1 MFSPKNSGRFK
12 TGSSESG
19 KLKSGPSK
27 SRRSKSGW
35 LTSLWRNESGAS
47 AVLFAISLPPLL
59 GVAALAVD
67 LGNLYLAER
76 QLQGVADAAAAA
88 AVGSH
93 NSAAET
99 AAVAQA
105 IADSGATGIAV
116 KELTS
121 GEYVRDRAIAYDERF
136 DPGSARRNALRVVL
150 EREVPLFFGA
160 LLTGS
165 NRTHVVAQGTA
176 MRIDMAGFMLGTRV
190 LTLPKIADDLLSAL
204 AKSPLGLSQVQLNL
218 LASTNIDVVE
228 FTKKVGSLTGKNGA
242 TLGEILDAGVP
253 LHVAVSAMADSTSN
267 TGLAALLDGIADKL
281 SSDHVALGDML
292 DLGPLEASDFNGD
305 RWGTEVDSYSMLRA
319 LLEVSLGDSYEVNL
333 NTSVVGLAGVTV
345 KLAGGYGEARS
356 PWLTINTMNEVTLR
370 TAETRLLIK
379 AATNPII
386 GLPSILNIPVYA
398 ELASAEADMTDI
410 VCSGTSA
417 DGVYVSVKPSLGKVA
432 IADPGTTGF
441 KDFSHPL
448 SLKPATLLDALLVK
462 VTGFADVSLGGG
474 VASTL
479 HFSPDDVE
487 HRRSKATGTTD
498 LLAGVTGSL
507 VKKVDLK
514 VNVVGLGIGLGGVA
528 GLVGSTLQTVAPALD
543 VVLTQLTGAL
553 GIKLGVADVTV
564 DRLRCGHPSIVA

>member
-1 MFSPKNSGRFK
+1 MFSFKSSASSKNA
-12 TGSSESG
+12 SSETTRS
-19 KLKSGPSK
+19 SK
-27 SRRSKSGW
+27 AWFK
-35 LTSLWRNESGAS
+35 SLWRNDSGAS
-47 AVLFAISLPPLL
+47 AVLFAISIPPLL
-59 GVAALAVD
+59 GAAALAVD
-67 LGNLYLAER
+67 LGSLYLAER

-88 AVGSH
+88 AVGSRT
-93 NSAAET
+93 NAAKA
-99 AAVAQA
+99 AAVAQV

-116 KELTS
+116 KELTA
-121 GEYVRDRAIAYDERF
+121 GEYVRNRAIAYDQRF
-136 DPGSARRNALRVVL
+136 KSGSARRNALRVVL

-165 NRTHVVAQGTA
+165 NRTHVVARGTA
-176 MRIDMAGFMLGTRV
+176 MRLDMAGFMLGTRIV
-190 LTLPKIADDLLSAL
+190 QLPAIANDLLSAL

-228 FTKKVGSLTGKNGA
+228 FTKKVGTLTGKNGA
-242 TLGEILDAGVP
+242 TLGEILNAGVP
-253 LHVAVSAMADSTSN
+253 LHVAVSAMADSTNN
-267 TGLAALLDGIADKL
+267 TGLAALLDGIALKL

-292 DLGPLEASDFNGD
+292 DLGPLEASDFNDGQ
-305 RWGTEVDSYSMLRA
+305 WGTQVDSYSMLRA

-333 NTSVVGLAGVTV
+333 DTSVLGLAAVKV
-345 KLAGGYGEARS
+345 KLAGGYGAARS
-356 PWLTINTMNEVTLR
+356 PWLSINTMNEVTLR

-386 GLPSILNIPVYA
+386 GLPSILNIPIYA
-398 ELASAEADMTDI
+398 ELASAEANMTDI

-448 SLKPATLLDALLVK
+448 ALKPATLLDALLVK

-474 VASTL
+474 VATTL

-514 VNVVGLGIGLGGVA
+514 VSVVGLGIGLGGVT
-528 GLVGSTLQTVAPALD
+528 GLVGSTLQTVAPPLD
-543 VVLTQLTGAL
+543 ILLTQLTGAL